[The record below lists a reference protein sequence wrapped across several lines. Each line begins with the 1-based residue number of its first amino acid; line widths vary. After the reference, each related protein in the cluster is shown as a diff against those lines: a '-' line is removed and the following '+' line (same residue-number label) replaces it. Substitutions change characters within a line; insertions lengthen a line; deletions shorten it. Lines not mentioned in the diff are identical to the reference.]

1 MPLPT
6 KPNPRNYTISMKVTK
21 DTYLEVLNE
30 AERQDKSLST
40 VALQTLERGRSMDKL
55 FEFEAYASARFDS
68 EARVA
73 LAVYDFVKQMKQNT

>member
-6 KPNPRNYTISMKVTK
+6 KPNPRNYTLTMKVTK

-40 VALQTLERGRSMDKL
+40 VALQIFERGRIMD
-55 FEFEAYASARFDS
+55 
-68 EARVA
+68 
-73 LAVYDFVKQMKQNT
+73 KQMKQNT